1 MRIRYLA
8 LSLAAMLVLGAHSGL
23 AQPAQPTAAGLWQQ
37 VDGTTGK
44 SEGWFLIY
52 PNSEGIYEGAI
63 AKMFI
68 PPGENQHPICA
79 KCQGDQQNKPSLGL
93 TIIKNMHRNGMNYE
107 NGTILDPR
115 DGNVYN
121 AVMQLSP
128 DGQQLTVRGYL
139 GIALFGRNQIWH
151 RLPTSELAK
160 VDCAVIAAHDP
171 ALLAA
176 ASCPAAH
183 AQPQRRAPAPRA
195 RPR

>member
-1 MRIRYLA
+1 MRKHCLT
-8 LSLAAMLVLGAHSGL
+8 LSLAGVLILSAHSGL
-23 AQPAQPTAAGLWQQ
+23 AQQTQPTAAGLWQQ
-37 VDGTTGK
+37 VDEKTGK
-44 SEGWFLIY
+44 SDGWFLIY
-52 PNSEGIYEGAI
+52 PNREGIYEGAI

-68 PPGENQHPICA
+68 PPGENQHPICT
-79 KCQGDQQNKPSLGL
+79 KCQGDQKNTPSLGL
-93 TIIKNMHRNGMNYE
+93 TIIKNMHRNGLTYE

-121 AVMQLSP
+121 ALMQLSP

-151 RLPTSELAK
+151 RLPNTDLTTI
-160 VDCAVIAAHDP
+160 DCAVIAAHDP

-183 AQPQRRAPAPRA
+183 AQPQRRAPVPRG